1 MKLIKGISVLSAAVL
16 LAACGSDDDDDNGPA
31 PGSNAPSTYTFE
43 SVVDSQ
49 ESAVSYSGQV
59 ARQALINEL
68 KKYIADDA
76 FQNGG
81 LSQAA
86 ALGELNRIYAA
97 GTTDVVGNLTAVN
110 IYTGGDEATPVGV
123 SLKTDGATL
132 VQDTYAELSGD
143 KNLLGKTAGVD
154 NALTLDEFIGWDID
168 AIAVPGKADAT
179 GERSKPYALI
189 QEWFESAA
197 ALAGDGNSSTDYV
210 DTTNALDYSQLIQKF
225 LLGSVTYSQAAE
237 DYLKADKGLL
247 KQNSE
252 ADKEGKPYTSLEHQW
267 DEGFGYFGAARD
279 YNNYT
284 DAENKAQQ
292 DNDTNS
298 DGEIDLNAEY
308 SFGNSVNA
316 VKRDVGSAEF
326 TATDFSKNAMDA
338 FLKGRQIIQDNF
350 GTDPVAGEGY
360 HVDLVE
366 QAGIALENWEKAIA
380 ATVVHY
386 INDTRGDLAKVG
398 TVDFDAAAVRSLAK
412 HWGEMKGFA
421 LGLQFSPITK
431 FAEADQVKM
440 HELMGEKP
448 VFDTKANADAYA
460 AELLEARAIIAEA
473 YDFADDNVAN
483 W

>member
-1 MKLIKGISVLSAAVL
+1 MKLIKGISILSAAVL
-16 LAACGSDDDDDNGPA
+16 LAACGSDDDDDNDPA
-31 PGSNAPSTYTFE
+31 PLTTYTFA
-43 SVVDSQ
+43 SVVDNQ

-68 KKYIADDA
+68 KGFIASDA
-76 FQNGG
+76 LQNNG
-81 LSQAA
+81 LTKDQAVTA
-86 ALGELNRIYAA
+86 LNRIYAA
-97 GTTDVVGNLTAVN
+97 GTTDAVGNLASN
-110 IYTGGDEATPVGV
+110 NLYTGAANEATDVNV
-123 SLKTDGATL
+123 KVKTAD
-132 VQDTYAELSGD
+132 AELLQGDFSELSDD

-154 NALTLDEFIGWDID
+154 NALTLDKFIGWDVD
-168 AIAVPGKADAT
+168 AVAVPGKDSAT

-189 QEWFESAA
+189 QEWFDAVATLAVVDGETDFVDESK
-197 ALAGDGNSSTDYV
+197 G
-210 DTTNALDYSQLIQKF
+210 LDYQQLIQKF

-237 DYLKADKGLL
+237 DYLKADKGLV
-247 KQNSE
+247 KQNSA

-279 YNNYT
+279 YNNYS
-284 DAENKAQQ
+284 DADNKSKQ
-292 DNDTNS
+292 DNDTNG
-298 DGEIDLNAEY
+298 DGKIDLNAEY

-316 VKRDVGSAEF
+316 AKRDVGSADF

-338 FLKGRQIIQDNF
+338 FLKGRQIIQSNY

-360 HVDLVE
+360 HAELVE

-386 INDTRGDLAKVG
+386 INDTNSDLGKVDSA
-398 TVDFDAAAVRSLAK
+398 DFNMADLAK

-431 FAEADQVKM
+431 FTQADQEKM
-440 HELMGEKP
+440 HELMGEQP
-448 VFDTKANADAYA
+448 VFENKADADAYA
-460 AELLEARAIIAEA
+460 AKLLEARGIIAKA
-473 YDFADDNVAN
+473 YNFADNNVAN